1 MTAAAANPAPSL
13 ALRQGLTPRHLV
25 TAAALIA
32 YPLLASPFWTVQ
44 IGAQI
49 LFLGVIALSL
59 MFLAGYGGM
68 VSLSQMTVAGAA
80 GYMIAVI
87 GVNSAHL

>member
-1 MTAAAANPAPSL
+1 MTALAGSAAPSL
-13 ALRQGLTPRHLV
+13 APRLGLKPRHFV
-25 TAAALIA
+25 VAALLLI
-32 YPLLASPFWTVQ
+32 YPLAASPFWTVQ

-68 VSLSQMTVAGAA
+68 VSLSQMTVAG
-80 GYMIAVI
+80 
-87 GVNSAHL
+87 